1 MRNYV
6 KVLGTIQDGGY
17 PQIDCNKA
25 CCLNQ
30 WLNPKKKFVSSI
42 AVVDESEKKQW
53 IIDASPE
60 IKFQTKLLKVK
71 TKIKD
76 IEGVFLTHAHIG
88 HYTGLMYYGN
98 EAAGSIDLRVYAMPK
113 MKKFLE
119 NNGPWNHL
127 LKQRNIKLI
136 KLSKSKTINISANL
150 KIKPFLVPHREDYS
164 ETVGFEIAT
173 SKKKLIYIPDIDNW
187 EKWDISII
195 ELIKNIDFALVDG
208 TFFSEREIE
217 RDISLIPHPL
227 VKDSLKLFSN
237 LKATERNKIIFTHFN
252 HTNPLIDESS
262 KEHKEVLS
270 KGFRIAKEGDNFY
283 L

>member
-25 CCLNQ
+25 CCQNQ
-30 WLNPKKKFVSSI
+30 WLSPKKKFVSSI
-42 AVVDESEKKQW
+42 ALVDESEKKQW

-60 IKFQTKLLKVK
+60 IKFQTKLLKEK
-71 TKIKD
+71 TNIKN

-98 EAAGSIDLRVYAMPK
+98 EAAGSRDLKVYAMPK

-136 KLSKSKTINISANL
+136 KLYKNNTINISANL

-164 ETVGFEIAT
+164 ETVGFKIAT
-173 SKKKLIYIPDIDNW
+173 SKKELIYIPDIDNW
-187 EKWDISII
+187 EKWDISIT

-237 LKATERNKIIFTHFN
+237 LKAKERNKIIFTHFN

-262 KEHKEVLS
+262 KEHEEVLS
-270 KGFRIAKEGDNFY
+270 KGFRIAKEGGNFY

>member
-6 KVLGTIQDGGY
+6 KVLGTIQDGGF

-30 WLNPKKKFVSSI
+30 WLSPKKKFVSSI

-60 IKFQTKLLKVK
+60 IKFQTKLLKEK
-71 TKIKD
+71 TNIKD

-98 EAAGSIDLRVYAMPK
+98 EAAGSRDLRVYAMPK

-127 LKQRNIKLI
+127 LKKRNIKLI
-136 KLSKSKTINISANL
+136 KLSKNKTINISANL

-173 SKKKLIYIPDIDNW
+173 SEKKLIYIPDIDNW
-187 EKWDISII
+187 EKWNISIT

-262 KEHKEVLS
+262 KEHREVLS
-270 KGFRIAKEGDNFY
+270 KGFRMAKEGDNFY

>member
-25 CCLNQ
+25 CCQNQ

-42 AVVDESEKKQW
+42 AIVDESEKKQW

-60 IKFQTKLLKVK
+60 IKFQTKLLKEK
-71 TKIKD
+71 TNIKN

-98 EAAGSIDLRVYAMPK
+98 EAAGSRDLKVYAMPK

-136 KLSKSKTINISANL
+136 KLSKNNTINISANL

-187 EKWDISII
+187 EKWDISIT

-237 LKATERNKIIFTHFN
+237 LKAKERNKIIFTHFN

-270 KGFRIAKEGDNFY
+270 KGFRIAKECDNFY

>member
-6 KVLGTIQDGGY
+6 KVLGTIQDGGF

-60 IKFQTKLLKVK
+60 IKFQTKLLKEK
-71 TKIKD
+71 TNIKD

-98 EAAGSIDLRVYAMPK
+98 EAAGSRDLRVYAMPK
-113 MKKFLE
+113 MKRFLE

-136 KLSKSKTINISANL
+136 KLSKNKTIKISANL

-164 ETVGFEIAT
+164 ETVGFESAT
-173 SKKKLIYIPDIDNW
+173 SEKKLIYIPDIDNW
-187 EKWDISII
+187 EKWNISIT
-195 ELIKNIDFALVDG
+195 ELIKKIDFALVDG
-208 TFFSEREIE
+208 TFFSEQEIE

-227 VKDSLKLFSN
+227 VKDSIKLFSN
-237 LKATERNKIIFTHFN
+237 LAVITPTDEL
-252 HTNPLIDESS
+252 LIPRDVS
-262 KEHKEVLS
+262 
-270 KGFRIAKEGDNFY
+270 I
-283 L
+283 

>member
-1 MRNYV
+1 MKNYV
-6 KVLGTIQDGGY
+6 KVLGTIQDGGF

-25 CCLNQ
+25 CCQNQ

-53 IIDASPE
+53 IIDVSPE
-60 IKFQTKLLKVK
+60 IKFQTKLLKEK
-71 TKIKD
+71 TNIKD

-88 HYTGLMYYGN
+88 HYTGLMYYGS
-98 EAAGSIDLRVYAMPK
+98 EAAGSRDLRVHSMPK

-136 KLSKSKTINISANL
+136 KLSKNKTVNISSNL

-173 SKKKLIYIPDIDNW
+173 SEKKLIYIPDIDNW
-187 EKWDISII
+187 KKWNVSIT

-217 RDISLIPHPL
+217 RNISLIPHPL

-237 LKATERNKIIFTHFN
+237 LKAEERNKIIFTHFN

-270 KGFRIAKEGDNFY
+270 KGFRIAREDDNFY

>member
-6 KVLGTIQDGGY
+6 KVLGTIQDGGF

-25 CCLNQ
+25 CCQNQ

-60 IKFQTKLLKVK
+60 IKFQTKFLKEK
-71 TKIKD
+71 TNIKD

-98 EAAGSIDLRVYAMPK
+98 EAAGSRDLKVYAMPK

-136 KLSKSKTINISANL
+136 KLSKNNTINISANL

-187 EKWDISII
+187 EKWDISIT

-237 LKATERNKIIFTHFN
+237 LKAKERNKIIFTHFN

-262 KEHKEVLS
+262 KEYGEVLS
-270 KGFRIAKEGDNFY
+270 KGFGIAKEGDNFY

>member
-6 KVLGTIQDGGY
+6 KVLGTIQDGGF

-25 CCLNQ
+25 CCQNQ

-60 IKFQTKLLKVK
+60 IKFQTKLLKEK
-71 TKIKD
+71 TNIKD

-98 EAAGSIDLRVYAMPK
+98 EAAGSRDLKVYAMPK

-136 KLSKSKTINISANL
+136 KLSENNTINISANL

-164 ETVGFEIAT
+164 ETVGFKIAT
-173 SKKKLIYIPDIDNW
+173 SKKELIYIPDIDNW
-187 EKWDISII
+187 EKWDISIT

-237 LKATERNKIIFTHFN
+237 LKAKERNKIIFTHFN
-252 HTNPLIDESS
+252 HTNPLIDENS

>member
-6 KVLGTIQDGGY
+6 KVLGTIQDGGF

-25 CCLNQ
+25 CCQNQ

-60 IKFQTKLLKVK
+60 IKFQTKLLKEK
-71 TKIKD
+71 TNIKN
-76 IEGVFLTHAHIG
+76 IEGIFLTHAHIG

-98 EAAGSIDLRVYAMPK
+98 EAAGSRDLKVYAMPK

-136 KLSKSKTINISANL
+136 KLSKNNTINISANL

-164 ETVGFEIAT
+164 ETVGFKIAT
-173 SKKKLIYIPDIDNW
+173 SKKELIYIPDIDNW
-187 EKWDISII
+187 EKWDISIT

-237 LKATERNKIIFTHFN
+237 LKAKERNKIIFTHFN

-262 KEHKEVLS
+262 KEHEEVLS
-270 KGFRIAKEGDNFY
+270 NGFRIAKEGDNFF

>member
-1 MRNYV
+1 MKNYV
-6 KVLGTIQDGGY
+6 KILGTIQDGGF

-25 CCLNQ
+25 CCQNQ

-42 AVVDESEKKQW
+42 AIVDESEKKQW

-60 IKFQTKLLKVK
+60 IKFQTKILKEK
-71 TKIKD
+71 TNIKD

-98 EAAGSIDLRVYAMPK
+98 EAAGSRDLRVYAMPK

-136 KLSKSKTINISANL
+136 KLSKNNTIKISTNF

-173 SKKKLIYIPDIDNW
+173 SEKKLIYIPDIDNW
-187 EKWDISII
+187 EKWNISIT
-195 ELIKNIDFALVDG
+195 ELIKKTDFALVDG

-237 LKATERNKIIFTHFN
+237 LKAKERNKIIFTHFN
-252 HTNPLIDESS
+252 HTNPLIDETS

>member
-6 KVLGTIQDGGY
+6 KVLGTIQDGGF

-60 IKFQTKLLKVK
+60 IKFQTKLLKEK
-71 TKIKD
+71 TNIKD

-98 EAAGSIDLRVYAMPK
+98 EAAGSNDLRVYAMPK

-119 NNGPWNHL
+119 DNGPWNHL
-127 LKQRNIKLI
+127 LRQRNIRLI
-136 KLSKSKTINISANL
+136 KLSKNKTINISTNL

-173 SKKKLIYIPDIDNW
+173 SEKKLIYIPDIDNW
-187 EKWDISII
+187 EKWNISIT

-208 TFFSEREIE
+208 TFFCEREIE
-217 RDISLIPHPL
+217 RDISSIPHPL

-237 LKATERNKIIFTHFN
+237 LNAMDRNKIIFTHFN

-262 KEHKEVLS
+262 KEHEEVLL

>member
-6 KVLGTIQDGGY
+6 KVLGTIQDGGF

-25 CCLNQ
+25 CCQNQ

-42 AVVDESEKKQW
+42 ALVDESGKKQW

-60 IKFQTKLLKVK
+60 IKFQTKLLKEK
-71 TKIKD
+71 TNIKD
-76 IEGVFLTHAHIG
+76 IDGVFLTHAHIG

-98 EAAGSIDLRVYAMPK
+98 EAAGSRDLRVYAMPK

-136 KLSKSKTINISANL
+136 KLSKNKTINISANL

-173 SKKKLIYIPDIDNW
+173 SEKKLIYIPDIDNW
-187 EKWDISII
+187 EKWNISII

-217 RDISLIPHPL
+217 RDISSIPHPL

-237 LKATERNKIIFTHFN
+237 LKDIERNKIIFTHFN

>member
-6 KVLGTIQDGGY
+6 KVLGTIQDGGF

-25 CCLNQ
+25 CCQNQ

-60 IKFQTKLLKVK
+60 IKFQTKLLKEK
-71 TKIKD
+71 TNIKN

-98 EAAGSIDLRVYAMPK
+98 EAAGSRDLKVYAMPK

-119 NNGPWNHL
+119 KNGPWNHL

-136 KLSKSKTINISANL
+136 KLSKNNTINISANL
-150 KIKPFLVPHREDYS
+150 KIKPFLVPHRE
-164 ETVGFEIAT
+164 
-173 SKKKLIYIPDIDNW
+173 L
-187 EKWDISII
+187 
-195 ELIKNIDFALVDG
+195 
-208 TFFSEREIE
+208 
-217 RDISLIPHPL
+217 SLIH
-227 VKDSLKLFSN
+227 
-237 LKATERNKIIFTHFN
+237 I
-252 HTNPLIDESS
+252 
-262 KEHKEVLS
+262 
-270 KGFRIAKEGDNFY
+270 
-283 L
+283 

>member
-6 KVLGTIQDGGY
+6 KVLGTIQDGGF

-25 CCLNQ
+25 CCQNQ

-60 IKFQTKLLKVK
+60 IKFQTKLLKEK
-71 TKIKD
+71 TNIKD
-76 IEGVFLTHAHIG
+76 IEGIFLTHAHIG

-98 EAAGSIDLRVYAMPK
+98 EAAGSRDLKVYAMSK

-136 KLSKSKTINISANL
+136 KLSKNNTINISANL

-164 ETVGFEIAT
+164 ETVGFKIAT

-187 EKWDISII
+187 EKWDISIT

-237 LKATERNKIIFTHFN
+237 LKAKERNKIIFTHFN

-262 KEHKEVLS
+262 KEHIEVLS
-270 KGFRIAKEGDNFY
+270 KGFKIAKEGDNFF

>member
-6 KVLGTIQDGGY
+6 KVLGTIQDGGF

-25 CCLNQ
+25 CCQNQ

-60 IKFQTKLLKVK
+60 IKFQTKLLKGK
-71 TKIKD
+71 TNIKD
-76 IEGVFLTHAHIG
+76 IEGLFLTHAHIG

-98 EAAGSIDLRVYAMPK
+98 EAAGSRDLKVYAMPK

-136 KLSKSKTINISANL
+136 KLSENNTINISANL

-187 EKWDISII
+187 EKWDISIT

-237 LKATERNKIIFTHFN
+237 LNAKERNKIIFTHFN
-252 HTNPLIDESS
+252 HTNPLIDENS

-270 KGFRIAKEGDNFY
+270 KGFRIAKEGDNFF

>member
-6 KVLGTIQDGGY
+6 KVLGTIQDGGF

-25 CCLNQ
+25 CCQNQ

-60 IKFQTKLLKVK
+60 IKFQIKLLKEK
-71 TKIKD
+71 TNIKD
-76 IEGVFLTHAHIG
+76 IEGIFLTHAHIG

-98 EAAGSIDLRVYAMPK
+98 EAAGSRDLKVYAMSK

-127 LKQRNIKLI
+127 IKKKNIKLI
-136 KLSKSKTINISANL
+136 KLSKNNTINISANL
-150 KIKPFLVPHREDYS
+150 KIKPFLVPHRQDYS
-164 ETVGFEIAT
+164 ETVGFKIAT
-173 SKKKLIYIPDIDNW
+173 SKKELIYIPDIDNW
-187 EKWDISII
+187 EKWDISIT

-208 TFFSEREIE
+208 TFF
-217 RDISLIPHPL
+217 P
-227 VKDSLKLFSN
+227 
-237 LKATERNKIIFTHFN
+237 
-252 HTNPLIDESS
+252 
-262 KEHKEVLS
+262 KEK
-270 KGFRIAKEGDNFY
+270 
-283 L
+283 

>member
-6 KVLGTIQDGGY
+6 KVLGTIQDGGF

-25 CCLNQ
+25 CCQNQ

-60 IKFQTKLLKVK
+60 IKFQTKLLKEK
-71 TKIKD
+71 TNIKD

-98 EAAGSIDLRVYAMPK
+98 EAAGSRDLKVYAMPK

-136 KLSKSKTINISANL
+136 KLSENNTINISANL

-164 ETVGFEIAT
+164 ETVGFKIAT
-173 SKKKLIYIPDIDNW
+173 SKKELIYIPDIDNW
-187 EKWDISII
+187 EKWDISIT

-237 LKATERNKIIFTHFN
+237 LNAKERNKIIFTHFN
-252 HTNPLIDESS
+252 HTNPLIDENS

-270 KGFRIAKEGDNFY
+270 KGFRIAKEGDNFF

>member
-6 KVLGTIQDGGY
+6 KVLGTIQDGGF

-25 CCLNQ
+25 CCQNQ

-42 AVVDESEKKQW
+42 AVVNESEKKQW

-60 IKFQTKLLKVK
+60 IKFQTKLLKDK
-71 TKIKD
+71 TNIKD

-98 EAAGSIDLRVYAMPK
+98 EAAGSRDLKVYAMPK

-136 KLSKSKTINISANL
+136 KLSKNNTINISANL

-164 ETVGFEIAT
+164 ETVGFKIAT
-173 SKKKLIYIPDIDNW
+173 SKKELIYIPDIDNW
-187 EKWDISII
+187 EKWDISIT

-237 LKATERNKIIFTHFN
+237 LKAKERNKIIFTHFN
-252 HTNPLIDESS
+252 HTNPLINENS
-262 KEHKEVLS
+262 KEHEEVLS
-270 KGFRIAKEGDNFY
+270 KGFRVAKEGDNFY

>member
-6 KVLGTIQDGGY
+6 KVLGTIQDGGF

-25 CCLNQ
+25 CCQNQ

-60 IKFQTKLLKVK
+60 IKFQTKLLKEK
-71 TKIKD
+71 TNIKD

-98 EAAGSIDLRVYAMPK
+98 EAAGSRDLKVYAMPK

-136 KLSKSKTINISANL
+136 KLSENNTINISANL
-150 KIKPFLVPHREDYS
+150 KIKPFLVPHREDCS

-173 SKKKLIYIPDIDNW
+173 SKKELIYIPDIDNW
-187 EKWDISII
+187 EKWDISIT

-237 LKATERNKIIFTHFN
+237 LNAKERNKIIFTHFN
-252 HTNPLIDESS
+252 HTNPLIDENS
-262 KEHKEVLS
+262 KEHEEVLS

>member
-1 MRNYV
+1 MFI
-6 KVLGTIQDGGY
+6 TILY
-17 PQIDCNKA
+17 PT
-25 CCLNQ
+25 
-30 WLNPKKKFVSSI
+30 
-42 AVVDESEKKQW
+42 EW

-60 IKFQTKLLKVK
+60 IKFQTKLLKEK
-71 TKIKD
+71 TNIKN

-98 EAAGSIDLRVYAMPK
+98 EAAGSRDLKVYALPK

-136 KLSKSKTINISANL
+136 KLSKNNPINISANL

-164 ETVGFEIAT
+164 ETVGFKIAT
-173 SKKKLIYIPDIDNW
+173 SKKELIYIPDIDNW
-187 EKWDISII
+187 EKWDISIT

-227 VKDSLKLFSN
+227 VKESLK
-237 LKATERNKIIFTHFN
+237 
-252 HTNPLIDESS
+252 
-262 KEHKEVLS
+262 
-270 KGFRIAKEGDNFY
+270 
-283 L
+283 

>member
-6 KVLGTIQDGGY
+6 KVLGTIQDGGF

-25 CCLNQ
+25 CCQNQ
-30 WLNPKKKFVSSI
+30 WLKPKKKFVSSI

-60 IKFQTKLLKVK
+60 IKFQTKLLKEK
-71 TKIKD
+71 TNIKD

-98 EAAGSIDLRVYAMPK
+98 EAAGSRDLKVYAMPK

-136 KLSKSKTINISANL
+136 KLSKNKTINISANL

-173 SKKKLIYIPDIDNW
+173 SEKKLIYIPDIDNW
-187 EKWDISII
+187 EKWNISIT

-262 KEHKEVLS
+262 KEHREVLS

>member
-6 KVLGTIQDGGY
+6 KVLGTIQDGGF

-25 CCLNQ
+25 CCQNQ
-30 WLNPKKKFVSSI
+30 WLKPKKKFVSSI

-60 IKFQTKLLKVK
+60 IKFQTKLLKEK
-71 TKIKD
+71 TNIKD
-76 IEGVFLTHAHIG
+76 IEGIFLTHAHIG

-98 EAAGSIDLRVYAMPK
+98 EAAGSRDLKVYAMSK

-119 NNGPWNHL
+119 NNGPWNNL

-136 KLSKSKTINISANL
+136 KLSKNNTINISANL

-164 ETVGFEIAT
+164 ETVGFKIAT
-173 SKKKLIYIPDIDNW
+173 SKKELIYIPDIDNW
-187 EKWDISII
+187 EKWDISIT

-237 LKATERNKIIFTHFN
+237 LKAKERNKIIFTHFN
-252 HTNPLIDESS
+252 HTNPLIDENS
-262 KEHKEVLS
+262 KEHEEVLS
-270 KGFRIAKEGDNFY
+270 KGFRIAKEGDNFF

>member
-6 KVLGTIQDGGY
+6 KVLGTIQDGGF

-25 CCLNQ
+25 CCQNQ

-60 IKFQTKLLKVK
+60 IKFQTKLLKKK
-71 TKIKD
+71 TNIKD

-98 EAAGSIDLRVYAMPK
+98 EAAGSRDLKVYAMPK

-136 KLSKSKTINISANL
+136 KLSKNNTINISANL

-164 ETVGFEIAT
+164 ETVGFKIAT
-173 SKKKLIYIPDIDNW
+173 SKKELIYIPDIDNW
-187 EKWDISII
+187 EKWNISIT
-195 ELIKNIDFALVDG
+195 ELIKKIDFALVDG
-208 TFFSEREIE
+208 TFFSEREME

-237 LKATERNKIIFTHFN
+237 LKAKERNKIIFTHFN

-262 KEHKEVLS
+262 KERKEVLS

>member
-6 KVLGTIQDGGY
+6 KVLGTIQDGGF

-25 CCLNQ
+25 CCQNQ

-60 IKFQTKLLKVK
+60 IKFQTKLLKEK
-71 TKIKD
+71 TNIKD

-98 EAAGSIDLRVYAMPK
+98 EAAGSRDLKVYAMPK

-136 KLSKSKTINISANL
+136 KLSKNNTINISANL

-164 ETVGFEIAT
+164 ETVGFKIAT
-173 SKKKLIYIPDIDNW
+173 SKKELIYIPDIDNW
-187 EKWDISII
+187 EKWDISIT

-227 VKDSLKLFSN
+227 VKESLKLFSN
-237 LKATERNKIIFTHFN
+237 LNAKERNKIIFTHFN
-252 HTNPLIDESS
+252 HTNPLIDENS

-270 KGFRIAKEGDNFY
+270 KGFRIAKEGDDFF

>member
-6 KVLGTIQDGGY
+6 KVLGTIQDGGF

-60 IKFQTKLLKVK
+60 IKFQTKLLKGK
-71 TKIKD
+71 TNIKD

-98 EAAGSIDLRVYAMPK
+98 EAAGYRDLRVYAMPR

-136 KLSKSKTINISANL
+136 KLSKNKTINISANL
-150 KIKPFLVPHREDYS
+150 KVKPFLVPHREDYS

-173 SKKKLIYIPDIDNW
+173 SEKKLIYIPDIDNW
-187 EKWDISII
+187 EKWNISIT

-237 LKATERNKIIFTHFN
+237 LKDIERNKIIFTHFN

>member
-1 MRNYV
+1 MKNYV
-6 KVLGTIQDGGY
+6 KILGTIQDGGF

-25 CCLNQ
+25 CCQNQ

-42 AVVDESEKKQW
+42 AIVDESEKKQW

-60 IKFQTKLLKVK
+60 IKFQTKILKEK
-71 TKIKD
+71 TNIKD

-98 EAAGSIDLRVYAMPK
+98 EAAGSRDLRVYAMPK

-136 KLSKSKTINISANL
+136 KLSKNNTIKISTNF

-187 EKWDISII
+187 EKWNISITA
-195 ELIKNIDFALVDG
+195 LIKNIDFALVDG

-237 LKATERNKIIFTHFN
+237 LKAKERNKIIFTHFN
-252 HTNPLIDESS
+252 HTNPLIDETS

>member
-1 MRNYV
+1 MFQRN
-6 KVLGTIQDGGY
+6 I
-17 PQIDCNKA
+17 
-25 CCLNQ
+25 
-30 WLNPKKKFVSSI
+30 
-42 AVVDESEKKQW
+42 
-53 IIDASPE
+53 
-60 IKFQTKLLKVK
+60 
-71 TKIKD
+71 
-76 IEGVFLTHAHIG
+76 
-88 HYTGLMYYGN
+88 GLMYYGN
-98 EAAGSIDLRVYAMPK
+98 EAAGSRDLKVYAMPK

-136 KLSKSKTINISANL
+136 KLSKNNTINISANL

-164 ETVGFEIAT
+164 ETVGFKIAT
-173 SKKKLIYIPDIDNW
+173 SKKELIYIPDIDNW
-187 EKWDISII
+187 EKWNISIT

-237 LKATERNKIIFTHFN
+237 LKAKERNKIIFTHFN

-262 KEHKEVLS
+262 KEHEEVLS

>member
-6 KVLGTIQDGGY
+6 KVLGTIQDGGF

-25 CCLNQ
+25 CCQNQ

-42 AVVDESEKKQW
+42 AIVDESEKKQW

-60 IKFQTKLLKVK
+60 IKFQTKILKEK
-71 TKIKD
+71 TNIKD

-98 EAAGSIDLRVYAMPK
+98 EAAGSRDLRVYAMPK

-127 LKQRNIKLI
+127 LKQSNIKLI
-136 KLSKSKTINISANL
+136 KLSQNNTIKISTNF

-187 EKWDISII
+187 EKWNISITA
-195 ELIKNIDFALVDG
+195 LIKNIDFALVDG

-227 VKDSLKLFSN
+227 VKNSLKLFSN
-237 LKATERNKIIFTHFN
+237 LQDVERNKIIFTHFN

-262 KEHKEVLS
+262 KEYEEVLS

>member
-6 KVLGTIQDGGY
+6 KVLGTIQDGGF

-30 WLNPKKKFVSSI
+30 WLSPKKKFVSSI

-60 IKFQTKLLKVK
+60 IKFQTKLLKEK
-71 TKIKD
+71 TNIKD

-98 EAAGSIDLRVYAMPK
+98 EAAGSRDLRVYAMPK

-127 LKQRNIKLI
+127 LKKRNIKLI
-136 KLSKSKTINISANL
+136 KLSKNKTINISANL

-173 SKKKLIYIPDIDNW
+173 SEKKLIYIPDIDNW
-187 EKWDISII
+187 EKWNISIT

-208 TFFSEREIE
+208 TFFSEIEIE

-262 KEHKEVLS
+262 KEHREVLS
-270 KGFRIAKEGDNFY
+270 KGFRMAKEGDNFY

>member
-6 KVLGTIQDGGY
+6 KVLGTIQDGGF

-25 CCLNQ
+25 CCQNQ

-60 IKFQTKLLKVK
+60 IKFQTKLLKEK
-71 TKIKD
+71 TNIKD

-98 EAAGSIDLRVYAMPK
+98 EAAGSRDLRVYAMPK

-136 KLSKSKTINISANL
+136 KLSKNKTINISTNL

-173 SKKKLIYIPDIDNW
+173 SEKKLIYIPDIDNW
-187 EKWDISII
+187 EKWNISIT

-208 TFFSEREIE
+208 TFFSEREIK

-237 LKATERNKIIFTHFN
+237 LKAVEKNKIIFTHFN
-252 HTNPLIDESS
+252 HTNPLIDENS
-262 KEHKEVLS
+262 KEHEEVLS

>member
-1 MRNYV
+1 MKNYV
-6 KVLGTIQDGGY
+6 KVLGTIQDGGF

-25 CCLNQ
+25 CCQNQ

-60 IKFQTKLLKVK
+60 IKFQTKILKEK
-71 TKIKD
+71 TNIKD

-88 HYTGLMYYGN
+88 HYTGLMYFGN
-98 EAAGSIDLRVYAMPK
+98 EAAGSRDLRVYAMPK

-119 NNGPWNHL
+119 NNGPWNYL

-136 KLSKSKTINISANL
+136 KLSKNNTIKISTNF

-173 SKKKLIYIPDIDNW
+173 SEKKLIYIPDIDNW
-187 EKWDISII
+187 EKWNISIT

-237 LKATERNKIIFTHFN
+237 LKAKEKNKIIFTHFN

-262 KEHKEVLS
+262 KEHYEVLS
-270 KGFRIAKEGDNFY
+270 KGFSIAKEGDNFY

>member
-6 KVLGTIQDGGY
+6 KVLGTIQDGGF

-30 WLNPKKKFVSSI
+30 WLNPKKKYVSSI

-60 IKFQTKLLKVK
+60 IKFQTKLLKEK
-71 TKIKD
+71 TNIKD

-98 EAAGSIDLRVYAMPK
+98 EAAGSNDLRVYAMPK

-119 NNGPWNHL
+119 DNGPWNHL
-127 LKQRNIKLI
+127 LRQRNIKLI
-136 KLSKSKTINISANL
+136 KLSKNKTINISANL

-173 SKKKLIYIPDIDNW
+173 SEKKLIYIPDIDNW
-187 EKWDISII
+187 EKWNISIT

-208 TFFSEREIE
+208 TFFCEREIE
-217 RDISLIPHPL
+217 RDISSIPHPL

-237 LKATERNKIIFTHFN
+237 LNAMDRNKIIFTHFN

-262 KEHKEVLS
+262 KEHEEVLL

>member
-6 KVLGTIQDGGY
+6 KVLGTIQDGGF

-30 WLNPKKKFVSSI
+30 WQSPKKKFVSSI
-42 AVVDESEKKQW
+42 AVVDETEKKQW

-60 IKFQTKLLKVK
+60 IKFQTKLLKEK
-71 TKIKD
+71 TNIKD
-76 IEGVFLTHAHIG
+76 IEGIFLTHAHIG

-98 EAAGSIDLRVYAMPK
+98 EAAGLRDLRVYAMPK

-136 KLSKSKTINISANL
+136 KLSKNKTINISANL

-173 SKKKLIYIPDIDNW
+173 SEKKLIYIPDIDNW
-187 EKWDISII
+187 EKWDISIT

-227 VKDSLKLFSN
+227 VKDSLKLFSY

-262 KEHKEVLS
+262 KEHREVLS

>member
-6 KVLGTIQDGGY
+6 KVLGTIQDGGF

-25 CCLNQ
+25 CCQNQ

-60 IKFQTKLLKVK
+60 IKFQTKLLKEK
-71 TKIKD
+71 TNIKD

-98 EAAGSIDLRVYAMPK
+98 EAAGSRDLKVYAMPK

-136 KLSKSKTINISANL
+136 KLSKNNTINISANL

-164 ETVGFEIAT
+164 ETVGFKIAT
-173 SKKKLIYIPDIDNW
+173 SKKELIYIPDIDNW
-187 EKWDISII
+187 EKWDISIT

-237 LKATERNKIIFTHFN
+237 LKAKERNKIIFTHFN
-252 HTNPLIDESS
+252 HTNPLIDEGS
-262 KEHKEVLS
+262 KEHEEVLS
-270 KGFRIAKEGDNFY
+270 KGFRIAKEGGNFY